1 MILYKRFMNYINQLI
16 SIIPYL
22 PIHMKKN
29 KSICIWRKAQSS
41 SYGYKIISGE
51 RKFKKMF
58 GKLQLM
64 IQLQLNTISD
74 F

>member
-22 PIHMKKN
+22 QIHMKRN
-29 KSICIWRKAQSS
+29 KSICIWRKAHSS
-41 SYGYKIISGE
+41 SYKIISGE

-64 IQLQLNTISD
+64 RQLQLNTISD